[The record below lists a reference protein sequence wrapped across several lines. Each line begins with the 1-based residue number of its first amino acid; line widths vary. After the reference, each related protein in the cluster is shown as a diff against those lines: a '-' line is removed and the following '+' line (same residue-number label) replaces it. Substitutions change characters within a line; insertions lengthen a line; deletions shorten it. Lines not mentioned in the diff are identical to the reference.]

1 MGQTSTTKPEPLK
14 CPRCESANT
23 KFCYYNNYN
32 KSQPR
37 HFCKGCKRHW
47 TEGGVLRNVPVGGGR
62 KNKRLK
68 ITREKSNSQILVVE
82 DEEKNVFDNLY
93 HELNLPSSSLPHDTI
108 TNNLCCS
115 NPSKIQSHSCQ
126 TLKKYITFERS
137 DTHSATLLKSP
148 DNIASNIFT
157 GAPQDENMLLS
168 LSFDKIPCSIHT
180 STNQSSN
187 IYNYMENL
195 DSTMEESTITWQGP
209 GTSSLM
215 IENMQSYW
223 NWNDIEAL
231 DDLNRLWDDTEI
243 KP

>member
-1 MGQTSTTKPEPLK
+1 MGENTKAEPLK
-14 CPRCESANT
+14 CPRCESTNT

-47 TEGGVLRNVPVGGGR
+47 TEGGILRNVPVGGGR
-62 KNKRLK
+62 KIKRLK
-68 ITREKSNSQILVVE
+68 ITSEKSNSQIVVE
-82 DEEKNVFDNLY
+82 DEKKNVFDNLY
-93 HELNLPSSSLPHDTI
+93 HEPNIPSSSLPHDTI

-115 NPSKIQSHSCQ
+115 NFPKIQSYSCQ
-126 TLKKYITFERS
+126 TLKKCTTFERS
-137 DTHSATLLKSP
+137 DTHPATFLKRP
-148 DNIASNIFT
+148 SNIVKT
-157 GAPQDENMLLS
+157 CVPQDEDMLLS
-168 LSFDKIPCSIHT
+168 LSFDKIPCSIPT
-180 STNQSSN
+180 STNQYSN

-195 DSTMEESTITWQGP
+195 DSTKEEPANTWQGP

-215 IENMQSYW
+215 MENMQSYW

-231 DDLNRLWDDTEI
+231 DDLNILWDDTEI